1 MQQRLRK
8 FIRYLKLQYVK
19 LLRAKGGAYSI
30 AMGFAIGLFVEMFNL
45 PTYGTSFVLIFP
57 LIYLL
62 RGNLP
67 SALVGFVFG
76 KLIYIPMSVL
86 NKMVADAVMPAHFAV
101 NFSFLPAKVNH
112 FLLFNLKMIVGG
124 MIDGLALGVL
134 FFFPIWYSVQ
144 AFKRKR
150 REKRRARK
158 IVIEA
163 SKPAME

>member
-8 FIRYLKLQYVK
+8 FVRYLKLQYVK

-76 KLIYIPMSVL
+76 KLIYPLMFML
-86 NKMVADAVMPAHFAV
+86 NKMMADLVLPAHFSIR
-101 NFSFLPAKVNH
+101 FSFLPEKINH

-124 MIDGLALGVL
+124 MIDGLLLGIL

-144 AFKRKR
+144 VFKRKR
-150 REKRRARK
+150 KEKRRARK

-163 SKPAME
+163 SKPAIE